1 MSNPFRLMKSED
13 IRNFFLEFFESK
25 NHSIVGSAPMVIKND
40 PTLMFT
46 NAGMNQFK
54 DYFLGNSKPK
64 NLRIANTQK
73 CLRVSGKHNDLEEVG
88 IDTYHHTFFEMLG
101 NWSFGDYFKKEAI
114 KLAWDLLTDV
124 YKINPDILYVTIF
137 EGDKKDGLNKDNDSY
152 KFWKEI
158 VSEDKII
165 LGSKK
170 DNFWEMGNS
179 GPCGPCSEIHIDIR
193 DEKEKKKNPGA
204 ALINKD
210 HPEVIELWNLVFIEF
225 NRKSDGSLE
234 KLPKQHVD
242 TGMGFE
248 RLCMILQSKK
258 SSYDTDVFQP
268 IIREIEN
275 LASVKYGKQENIDR
289 SIRVIADHFRTVYFS
304 IAEGQ
309 LPSNTGAGYVIRR
322 ILRRAIRYGF
332 TFLNQKKPFI
342 HKLVDTL
349 SQQLNSVFSELE
361 KEKILAYN
369 VIREEESSFL
379 KTLDQGLVLLENI
392 IETNKSKIIDGKKVF
407 ELYDTYGFPS
417 DLTALI
423 AGEKGFQIDKK
434 QFDKEMNKQK
444 ERSRFASSKEV
455 DDWQVLIKDDVE
467 EFIGYD
473 ILEADVRLVKYRK
486 VRTNKDG
493 DFYQLV
499 FNLTPFY
506 PEGGGQVGDKGY
518 IETQNGQLHYIT
530 DTKKE
535 NNLII
540 HFSKTIPSRTEEKF
554 KVFVDKKQ
562 RFRTSCN
569 HSATHLL
576 HQGLRSILGNHVE
589 QKGSMVHS
597 GMFRFDF
604 SHFAKISKEEIKS
617 IESYVNSRIQEQI
630 NLEEERNIP
639 YDEALKRGAIG
650 LFGEK
655 YGDTVRTIKFG
666 NSYELC
672 GGTHVK
678 NTSDILRFKIIS
690 ESSIASGIRR
700 IEVITGDTVMDYLE
714 TQTKIL
720 ESINVFLKNPQDTLK
735 AVNKLHDE
743 NTTFRKEITDLQKI
757 KIQTIENELINKIQK
772 KSNLSLVIEEV
783 SLDSNSI
790 KTLCFEMGKKYK
802 DLVMILASKENNEAI
817 ICSYIS
823 KQLVNE
829 SSLNAVKIINSLS
842 EYIGGKGGGQPFFAV
857 AGGSKVRG
865 VNDALDEARK
875 LF

>member
-1 MSNPFRLMKSED
+1 MKSED
-13 IRNFFLEFFESK
+13 IRKKFLKFFELK
-25 NHSIVGSAPMVIKND
+25 NHLIVDSATMVVKND

-54 DYFLGNSKPK
+54 DYFLDNAVPK
-64 NLRIANTQK
+64 DLRIANTQK

-101 NWSFGDYFKKEAI
+101 NWSFGDYFKQEAI
-114 KLAWDLLTDV
+114 KLAWELLTEIF
-124 YKINPDILYVTIF
+124 KIDPNILYVTVF
-137 EGDKKDGLNKDNDSY
+137 EGDKKDGLNKDSDSY

-158 VSEDKII
+158 VPEERII
-165 LGSKK
+165 PGRKK
-170 DNFWEMGNS
+170 DNFWEMGS
-179 GPCGPCSEIHIDIR
+179 TGPCGPCSEIHIDIR
-193 DEKEKKKNPGA
+193 EEKEKKNNPA
-204 ALINKD
+204 VNLVNKD

-234 KLPKQHVD
+234 RLPKQHVD

-258 SSYDTDVFQP
+258 SSYDTDIFQP

-275 LASVKYGKQENIDR
+275 LTQTQYGKQENIDR

-309 LPSNTGAGYVIRR
+309 LPSNSGAGYVIRR

-342 HKLVDTL
+342 HKLVETL
-349 SQQLNSVFSELE
+349 CQQLKSIFPELQ
-361 KEKILAYN
+361 KEKKLVYN
-369 VIREEESSFL
+369 VIREEENSFL

-392 IETNKSKIIDGKKVF
+392 IETNKNKVIDGKKAF
-407 ELYDTYGFPS
+407 ELYDTYGFPL

-423 AGEKGFQIDKK
+423 ANEKGFQIDNK

-444 ERSRFASSKEV
+444 ERSRKASTTKA
-455 DDWQVLIKDDVE
+455 DDWQVLIEDDIE

-486 VRTNKDG
+486 VKTNKDG
-493 DFYQLV
+493 EFYQLV

-540 HFSKTIPSRTEEKF
+540 HFSKTLPTRIEEKI
-554 KVFVDKKQ
+554 KVYVDKKQ
-562 RFRTSCN
+562 RLRTSCN

-576 HQGLRSILGNHVE
+576 HQALRSILGDHVE

-604 SHFAKISKEEIKS
+604 SHFTKISLEEIKS
-617 IESYVNSRIQEQI
+617 IENFVNSRIQEQI
-630 NLEEERNIP
+630 SLEEERNIP
-639 YDEALKRGAIG
+639 YNEALKRGAIG

-678 NTSDILRFKIIS
+678 NTSDILRFKIMS

-700 IEVITGDTVMDYLE
+700 IEAITGDAVIDYFE
-714 TQTKIL
+714 TQTKVL
-720 ESINVFLKNPQDTLK
+720 ESVNTLLNNPQDTLK
-735 AVNKLHDE
+735 AVNKLHTE
-743 NTTFRKEITDLQKI
+743 NISFRKEISDLQKV
-757 KIQTIENELINKIQK
+757 KIQTIENDLIKKILK
-772 KSNLSLVIEEV
+772 KNNSSFVVEQVN
-783 SLDSNSI
+783 LDSNSI

-802 DLVMILASKENNEAI
+802 DLMMILASGNKNEAI
-817 ICSYIS
+817 LCCYIS
-823 KQLVNE
+823 KELVE
-829 SSLNAVKIINSLS
+829 KSQFNAVKIINSLS
-842 EYIGGKGGGQPFFAV
+842 DYIGGKGGGQPFFAV
-857 AGGSKVRG
+857 AGGNNPKG
-865 VNDALDEARK
+865 INQALDMARK

>member
-1 MSNPFRLMKSED
+1 M
-13 IRNFFLEFFESK
+13 
-25 NHSIVGSAPMVIKND
+25 
-40 PTLMFT
+40 TL
-46 NAGMNQFK
+46 
-54 DYFLGNSKPK
+54 
-64 NLRIANTQK
+64 
-73 CLRVSGKHNDLEEVG
+73 
-88 IDTYHHTFFEMLG
+88 
-101 NWSFGDYFKKEAI
+101 
-114 KLAWDLLTDV
+114 
-124 YKINPDILYVTIF
+124 
-137 EGDKKDGLNKDNDSY
+137 
-152 KFWKEI
+152 
-158 VSEDKII
+158 
-165 LGSKK
+165 
-170 DNFWEMGNS
+170 
-179 GPCGPCSEIHIDIR
+179 
-193 DEKEKKKNPGA
+193 EKKKKKKNNPA
-204 ALINKD
+204 VNLVNKD

-234 KLPKQHVD
+234 RLPKQHVD

-258 SSYDTDVFQP
+258 SSYDTDIFQP

-275 LASVKYGKQENIDR
+275 LTQTQYGKQENIDR

-309 LPSNTGAGYVIRR
+309 LPSNNGAGYVIRR

-332 TFLNQKKPFI
+332 TFLNQKEPFI

-349 SQQLNSVFSELE
+349 CQQLNSIFPELQ
-361 KEKILAYN
+361 KEKKLVYN
-369 VIREEESSFL
+369 VVREEENSFL

-392 IETNKSKIIDGKKVF
+392 IETNKNKVIDGKKAF
-407 ELYDTYGFPS
+407 ELYDTYGFPL

-423 AGEKGFQIDKK
+423 ANEKGFQIDKK

-444 ERSRFASSKEV
+444 ERSRKAFTTKA
-455 DDWQVLIKDDVE
+455 DDWQVLIEDDIE

-486 VRTNKDG
+486 VKTNKDG
-493 DFYQLV
+493 EFYQLV

-540 HFSKTIPSRTEEKF
+540 HFSKTLPTRIEEKI
-554 KVFVDKKQ
+554 KVYVDKKQ
-562 RFRTSCN
+562 RLRTSCN

-576 HQGLRSILGNHVE
+576 HQALRSILGDHVE

-604 SHFAKISKEEIKS
+604 SHFTKISLEEIKS
-617 IESYVNSRIQEQI
+617 IENFVNSRIQEQI
-630 NLEEERNIP
+630 SIEEERNIP
-639 YDEALKRGAIG
+639 YNEALKRGAIG

-678 NTSDILRFKIIS
+678 NTSDILRFKIMS

-700 IEVITGDTVMDYLE
+700 IEAITGDAVIDYFE
-714 TQTKIL
+714 TQTKVL
-720 ESINVFLKNPQDTLK
+720 ESVNTLLSNPQDTLK
-735 AVNKLHDE
+735 AVNKLHTE
-743 NTTFRKEITDLQKI
+743 NISFRKEISDLQKV
-757 KIQTIENELINKIQK
+757 KIQTIENNLIKKILK
-772 KSNLSLVIEEV
+772 KNNSSFVVEQVN
-783 SLDSNSI
+783 LDSSSI

-802 DLVMILASKENNEAI
+802 NLMMILASGNKNEAI
-817 ICSYIS
+817 LCCYIS
-823 KQLVNE
+823 KELVE
-829 SSLNAVKIINSLS
+829 KSQFNAVKIVNSLS
-842 EYIGGKGGGQPFFAV
+842 DYIGGKGGGQPFFAV
-857 AGGSKVRG
+857 AGGNNPKG
-865 VNDALDEARK
+865 INKALDTARK

>member
-1 MSNPFRLMKSED
+1 M
-13 IRNFFLEFFESK
+13 
-25 NHSIVGSAPMVIKND
+25 
-40 PTLMFT
+40 
-46 NAGMNQFK
+46 
-54 DYFLGNSKPK
+54 
-64 NLRIANTQK
+64 
-73 CLRVSGKHNDLEEVG
+73 
-88 IDTYHHTFFEMLG
+88 
-101 NWSFGDYFKKEAI
+101 
-114 KLAWDLLTDV
+114 
-124 YKINPDILYVTIF
+124 
-137 EGDKKDGLNKDNDSY
+137 
-152 KFWKEI
+152 
-158 VSEDKII
+158 
-165 LGSKK
+165 
-170 DNFWEMGNS
+170 
-179 GPCGPCSEIHIDIR
+179 
-193 DEKEKKKNPGA
+193 
-204 ALINKD
+204 
-210 HPEVIELWNLVFIEF
+210 IE
-225 NRKSDGSLE
+225 
-234 KLPKQHVD
+234 
-242 TGMGFE
+242 
-248 RLCMILQSKK
+248 
-258 SSYDTDVFQP
+258 
-268 IIREIEN
+268 
-275 LASVKYGKQENIDR
+275 
-289 SIRVIADHFRTVYFS
+289 
-304 IAEGQ
+304 
-309 LPSNTGAGYVIRR
+309 
-322 ILRRAIRYGF
+322 
-332 TFLNQKKPFI
+332 
-342 HKLVDTL
+342 
-349 SQQLNSVFSELE
+349 
-361 KEKILAYN
+361 
-369 VIREEESSFL
+369 
-379 KTLDQGLVLLENI
+379 
-392 IETNKSKIIDGKKVF
+392 
-407 ELYDTYGFPS
+407 
-417 DLTALI
+417 
-423 AGEKGFQIDKK
+423 
-434 QFDKEMNKQK
+434 
-444 ERSRFASSKEV
+444 
-455 DDWQVLIKDDVE
+455 DDVE

-617 IESYVNSRIQEQI
+617 IESYVNSRIKEQI

-700 IEVITGDTVMDYLE
+700 IEVITGDAVMDYLE

-757 KIQTIENELINKIQK
+757 KIQAIENELINKIEK

-817 ICSYIS
+817 VCSYIS

-857 AGGSKVRG
+857 AGGNKVRG
-865 VNDALDEARK
+865 VNDALDHARK

>member
-1 MSNPFRLMKSED
+1 MKSED
-13 IRNFFLEFFESK
+13 IRKKFLKFFELK
-25 NHSIVGSAPMVIKND
+25 NHAIVDSAPMVIKND

-54 DYFLGNSKPK
+54 DYFLDNAVPK
-64 NLRIANTQK
+64 DLRIANTQK

-101 NWSFGDYFKKEAI
+101 NWSFGDYFKQEAI
-114 KLAWDLLTDV
+114 KLAWELLTEIF
-124 YKINPDILYVTIF
+124 KIDPNILYVTVF
-137 EGDKKDGLNKDNDSY
+137 EGDKKDGLNKDSDSY

-158 VSEDKII
+158 VPEERII
-165 LGSKK
+165 PGRKK
-170 DNFWEMGNS
+170 DNFWEMGS
-179 GPCGPCSEIHIDIR
+179 TGPCGPCSEIHIDIR
-193 DEKEKKKNPGA
+193 EEKEKKNNPA
-204 ALINKD
+204 VNLVNKD

-234 KLPKQHVD
+234 RLPKQHVD

-258 SSYDTDVFQP
+258 SSYDTDIFQP

-275 LASVKYGKQENIDR
+275 LTQTQYGKQENIDR

-309 LPSNTGAGYVIRR
+309 LPSNNGAGYVIRR

-332 TFLNQKKPFI
+332 TFLNQKEPFI

-349 SQQLNSVFSELE
+349 CQQLNSIFPELQ
-361 KEKILAYN
+361 KEKKLVYN
-369 VIREEESSFL
+369 VVREEENSFL

-392 IETNKSKIIDGKKVF
+392 IETNKNKVIDGKKAF
-407 ELYDTYGFPS
+407 ELYDTYGFPL

-423 AGEKGFQIDKK
+423 ANEKGFQIDKK

-444 ERSRFASSKEV
+444 ERSRKAFTTKA
-455 DDWQVLIKDDVE
+455 DDWQVLIEDDIE

-486 VRTNKDG
+486 VKTNKDG
-493 DFYQLV
+493 EFYQLV

-540 HFSKTIPSRTEEKF
+540 HFSKTLPTRIEEKI
-554 KVFVDKKQ
+554 KVYVDKKQ
-562 RFRTSCN
+562 RLRTSCN

-576 HQGLRSILGNHVE
+576 HQALRSILGDHVE

-604 SHFAKISKEEIKS
+604 SHFTKISLEEIKS
-617 IESYVNSRIQEQI
+617 IENFVNSRIQEQI
-630 NLEEERNIP
+630 SIEEERNIP
-639 YDEALKRGAIG
+639 YNEALKRGAIG

-678 NTSDILRFKIIS
+678 NTSDILRFKIMS

-700 IEVITGDTVMDYLE
+700 IEAITGDAVIDYFE
-714 TQTKIL
+714 TQTKVL
-720 ESINVFLKNPQDTLK
+720 ESVNTLLSNPQDTLK
-735 AVNKLHDE
+735 AVNKLHTE
-743 NTTFRKEITDLQKI
+743 NISFRKEISDLQKV
-757 KIQTIENELINKIQK
+757 KIQTIENNLIKKILK
-772 KSNLSLVIEEV
+772 KNNSSFVVEQVN
-783 SLDSNSI
+783 LDSSSI

-802 DLVMILASKENNEAI
+802 NLMMILASGNKNEAI
-817 ICSYIS
+817 LCCYIS
-823 KQLVNE
+823 KELVE
-829 SSLNAVKIINSLS
+829 KSQFNAVKIVNSLS
-842 EYIGGKGGGQPFFAV
+842 DYIGGKGGGQPFFAV
-857 AGGSKVRG
+857 AGGNNPKG
-865 VNDALDEARK
+865 INKALDTARK

>member
-1 MSNPFRLMKSED
+1 MKSED
-13 IRNFFLEFFESK
+13 IRKKFLKFFELK
-25 NHSIVGSAPMVIKND
+25 NHIIVDSDPMVIKND

-54 DYFLGNSKPK
+54 DYFLGNVSPK
-64 NLRIANTQK
+64 HLRIANTQK

-101 NWSFGDYFKKEAI
+101 NWSFGNYFKQEAI
-114 KLAWDLLTDV
+114 KLAWELLTEV
-124 YKINPDILYVTIF
+124 FKIDPDILYVTIF
-137 EGDKKDGLNKDNDSY
+137 EGDKKDGLDKDNDSY

-165 LGSKK
+165 PARKK
-170 DNFWEMGNS
+170 DNFWEMGNT

-193 DEKEKKKNPGA
+193 DEKERNKNPGVY
-204 ALINKD
+204 LINKD

-234 KLPKQHVD
+234 RLPKKHVD

-275 LASVKYGKQENIDR
+275 LTRTQYGKQENVDR

-349 SQQLNSVFSELE
+349 SQQLNSIFPELQ
-361 KEKILAYN
+361 KEKKLVYN
-369 VIREEESSFL
+369 VIREEENSFL

-392 IETNKSKIIDGKKVF
+392 IDTNKNKVIDGKKAF
-407 ELYDTYGFPS
+407 ELYDTYGFPL

-423 AGEKGFQIDKK
+423 ANEKGFQIDKK

-444 ERSRFASSKEV
+444 ERSRFASTTEAG
-455 DDWQVLIKDDVE
+455 DWQILFEDDVE

-473 ILEADVRLVKYRK
+473 ILEADVRIVKYRK
-486 VRTNKDG
+486 VRTNKEG
-493 DFYQLV
+493 EFYQLV

-540 HFSKTIPSRTEEKF
+540 HFSKTIPSRPEEKI

-562 RFRTSCN
+562 RFRTCCN

-604 SHFAKISKEEIKS
+604 SHFSKISLEEIKS
-617 IESYVNSRIQEQI
+617 IESFVNSRIQEQI
-630 NLEEERNIP
+630 ILEEERNTP
-639 YDEALKRGAIG
+639 YDEAIKRGAIG

-655 YGDTVRTIKFG
+655 YGDTVRTVKFG

-678 NTSDILRFKIIS
+678 NTSEILRFKIMS
-690 ESSIASGIRR
+690 ESSVASGIRR
-700 IEVITGDTVMDYLE
+700 IEAITGDTVIDYLE
-714 TQTKIL
+714 TQANVL
-720 ESINVFLKNPQDTLK
+720 ESVNVFLKNPQDTLK
-735 AVNKLHDE
+735 AVNKLNDE
-743 NTTFRKEITDLQKI
+743 NIAFRKEILDLQKVN
-757 KIQTIENELINKIQK
+757 IQTIEKELLKKIES
-772 KSNLSLVIEEV
+772 KSNLSFVVEEIN
-783 SLDSNSI
+783 LDFNSI

-802 DLVMILASKENNEAI
+802 DLLMILASKNKNEAI
-817 ICSYIS
+817 LCCYIS
-823 KQLVNE
+823 KQLVDK
-829 SSLNAVKIINSLS
+829 SSFNAVKIINSLS
-842 EYIGGKGGGQPFFAV
+842 KHIGGKGGGQPFFAV
-857 AGGSKVRG
+857 AGGKNLKG
-865 VNDALDEARK
+865 VNGALDMARK